1 VQVGSPRHAQACHIV
16 VLKRSYMSINLG
28 SLPGASARQSGAT
41 KEVSMHNLVRTIATA
56 ILLVAATTHQAAAG
70 EDINFG
76 ILSTETSIVQKKNW
90 EPLLAAMSKTTG
102 LNIHGFYATD
112 YAGVIEAMR
121 FNKVQAAWYGNKS
134 GMEASNRSGAEV
146 FAQDVKRDGSSGYY
160 SHIIVSADSPY
171 TKLDDILKCDRS
183 IDFGIGDPN
192 STSGF
197 LVPIAY
203 IFAPRNIDPKSCFKT
218 VRNASHEANAL
229 AIANKLVVAATSNSI
244 SLRRLEQTS
253 PDAHR
258 KIKVIWVSPLIPDN
272 PLMWRK
278 DLDPAVKTKIYTFL
292 MSYGRIGA
300 PDELLAARTVLANLL
315 WSPLLPASDDHLLP
329 IRILEASKTIMKIKD
344 DDKLPAS
351 DKAAKLAALEA
362 EVKQYQEQSAKAEN
376 SAFRKRLAQFIE
388 IDKTGDQNALKTLIA
403 ELAAMAASTP
413 PVN

>member
-1 VQVGSPRHAQACHIV
+1 VSHRCVEALLQVDQPSPRRA
-16 VLKRSYMSINLG
+16 
-28 SLPGASARQSGAT
+28 ARPRRKARITT
-41 KEVSMHNLVRTIATA
+41 KEVDMHNLVRTIVGAV
-56 ILLVAATTHQAAAG
+56 LLVAATTYPATAEPG

-76 ILSTETSIVQKKNW
+76 ILSTETSVIQKKNW
-90 EPLLAAMSKTTG
+90 EPLLAAMSKATG

-121 FNKVQAAWYGNKS
+121 FNKVQVAWYGNKS

-146 FAQDVKRDGSSGYY
+146 FAQEVSRDGNVGYH
-160 SHIIVSADSPY
+160 SHIIVSTDSPY
-171 TKLDDILKCDRS
+171 TKLDDILKCDSS

-197 LVPIAY
+197 LVPMAY

-229 AIANKLVVAATSNSI
+229 AVANKLVVAATHNSI
-244 SLRRLEQTS
+244 SLKRLEKTA
-253 PDAHR
+253 PDAFR

-292 MSYGRIGA
+292 MSYGRIGT
-300 PDELLAARTVLANLL
+300 PDEMQAAKTILANLL

-329 IRILEASKTIMKIKD
+329 IRILETSKTIMKIKAD
-344 DDKLPAS
+344 DRLSAS
-351 DKAAKLAALEA
+351 DKATKLAALEA
-362 EVKQYQEQSAKAEN
+362 EVKQYQEQSDKAEN
-376 SAFRKRLAQFIE
+376 SAFKKRLALFIE
-388 IDKTGDQNALKTLIA
+388 TDKTGDQNALKKLVA
-403 ELAAMAASTP
+403 EFATMVASTP